1 MRPRG
6 GHSLAAEGW
15 ALSFQGTLTLPQLFY
30 RFFIFISSLF
40 HFHIWIIFTAILHP
54 YSTTTRGLSVPADT
68 VIHHVRY
75 EAYLAFGRV
84 RATMHRRALR
94 LCGA

>member
-1 MRPRG
+1 MRPRR

-15 ALSFQGTLTLPQLFY
+15 APSLQGTLTLPQLFY
-30 RFFIFISSLF
+30 RLF
-40 HFHIWIIFTAILHP
+40 LFTAILHP

-75 EAYLAFGRV
+75 EA
-84 RATMHRRALR
+84 
-94 LCGA
+94 